1 MLLPIFLCPGR
12 PGQGNS
18 SALTIDNP
26 WNRQVIATRVAPR
39 CLRLILAMS
48 KHPYIPKVPDKKHVP
63 LRTKIMWGFGGLAD
77 NFMFNTMAALGT
89 LVYVNHFKLSPVLA
103 GLALGLPRIFDAIT
117 DPIIGNMSDNSK
129 SRFGRRR
136 PYMFFGVLGCVILLP
151 LLWTLPMT
159 ETASNP
165 WYTNMPFLYIVVMGS
180 LLALA
185 YTFFVVP
192 YTALGLEL
200 TPDYDE
206 RTRVVRWRMY
216 IGLLG
221 SLAAGW
227 LFRLAAD
234 SFWPD
239 LGAGAFWVTVGVAG
253 IVLVTGM
260 IPVFGCREDL
270 AIEEQEPMRFFE
282 AVRYT
287 LTNQPFV
294 ILFITYVTI
303 IIALFSAQSI
313 QPLILQHYVFEG
325 DAVRLGNFQG
335 WLMTMGMVLSY
346 GSIGLIGWISM
357 RTSKRSAMVAGLG
370 LATAGTALLFLA
382 LDPRW
387 PWMIFVAYFFA
398 FLGFQGCW
406 LMVDSMVGD
415 ICDEDEL
422 HTGRRREGM
431 FSSVK
436 GFALK
441 AAQGLTFGVGGYM
454 ATAAGYDPAK
464 VEQAGLDE
472 ITAWRMKA
480 ALIGFQIAGLLLAM
494 AIIWLYPITREKAA
508 ETQRRLQAKR
518 T

>member
-1 MLLPIFLCPGR
+1 VSSSRIPAVPGK
-12 PGQGNS
+12 N
-18 SALTIDNP
+18 
-26 WNRQVIATRVAPR
+26 
-39 CLRLILAMS
+39 
-48 KHPYIPKVPDKKHVP
+48 HVP
-63 LRTKIMWGFGGLAD
+63 IRTKLMWGFGGLAD
-77 NFMFNTMAALGT
+77 NFMFNTMTALGT
-89 LVYVNHFKLSPVLA
+89 LVYVNHFKLAPALA

-117 DPIIGNMSDNSK
+117 DPIIGNISDNSK

-159 ETASNP
+159 ETAANP
-165 WYTNMPFLYIVVMGS
+165 WYFNVPFLYIVAMGS

-185 YTFFVVP
+185 YTFYVVP

-234 SFWPD
+234 KYWPN
-239 LGAGAFWVTVGVAG
+239 LATGAFWVTTGVAA
-253 IVLVTGM
+253 IVLVTGL

-270 AIEEQEPMRFFE
+270 AIEEQEPIHFLKALRC
-282 AVRYT
+282 T

-294 ILFITYVTI
+294 ILFITYVTVI
-303 IIALFSAQSI
+303 VALFSAQSI

-357 RTSKRSAMVAGLG
+357 RTSKRNAMMAGLL
-370 LATAGTALLFLA
+370 LAIAGSALLFFA
-382 LDPRW
+382 MDPRW

-406 LMVDSMVGD
+406 LMVDSMIGD
-415 ICDEDEL
+415 ICDDDEL
-422 HTGRRREGM
+422 NTGRRREGM

-454 ATAAGYDPAK
+454 ATAAGYDTTN
-464 VEQAGLDE
+464 VEQSGLDE
-472 ITAWRMKA
+472 STAWKMKA
-480 ALIGFQIAGLLLAM
+480 ALIGFQIAGLVLAM
-494 AIIWLYPITREKAA
+494 AIMWLYPITREKAA
-508 ETQRRLQAKR
+508 ETQRRLRAKAS
-518 T
+518 